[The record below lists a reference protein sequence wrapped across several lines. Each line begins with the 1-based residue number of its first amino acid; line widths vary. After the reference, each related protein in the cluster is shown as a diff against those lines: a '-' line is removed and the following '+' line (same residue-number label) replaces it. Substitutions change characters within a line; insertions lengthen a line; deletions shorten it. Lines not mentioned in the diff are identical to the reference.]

1 MKKITTTI
9 LLVLLSLLTYSQDY
23 YRDTTIERA
32 IFNEINRHR
41 DSLGLHMVEF
51 NYDNKRAIPW
61 AETLIINDLES
72 GGEIYHRGCA
82 AGIEIIGI
90 MAIGDEY
97 EVLKSVDEIASTLVL
112 AWNNSPSHK
121 EGMESKY
128 MKRGFNAVYVFK
140 SNTFG
145 GRYVALSVY
154 QFLRDKD
161 YYVNLDWD
169 ENEKVPNRFLH

>member
-1 MKKITTTI
+1 
-9 LLVLLSLLTYSQDY
+9 
-23 YRDTTIERA
+23 
-32 IFNEINRHR
+32 
-41 DSLGLHMVEF
+41 
-51 NYDNKRAIPW
+51 
-61 AETLIINDLES
+61 
-72 GGEIYHRGCA
+72 
-82 AGIEIIGI
+82 
-90 MAIGDEY
+90 
-97 EVLKSVDEIASTLVL
+97 
-112 AWNNSPSHK
+112 
-121 EGMESKY
+121 MESKY